1 MMKKGAATA
10 FCNKQQENHKKLKP
24 MHSRKFKFAARANWN
39 FGEIKITYIALRSM
53 FWGRRRTAASR

>member
-1 MMKKGAATA
+1 
-10 FCNKQQENHKKLKP
+10 

-53 FWGRRRTAASR
+53 FWGRTAASR